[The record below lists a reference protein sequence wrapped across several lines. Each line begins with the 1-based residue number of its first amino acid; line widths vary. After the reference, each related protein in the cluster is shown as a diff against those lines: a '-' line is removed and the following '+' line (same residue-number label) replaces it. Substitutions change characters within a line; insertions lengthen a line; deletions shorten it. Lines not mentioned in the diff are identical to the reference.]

1 MSTETPRYL
10 YLDAGLRRSAFVVEE
25 ALASTTER
33 HHVEIRVPALE
44 TVADAAAELS
54 RTPAAGVVFELS
66 SGLPSGGQ
74 LQLIADVLRHGHR
87 AWLYW
92 PAEQAVECVD
102 DERLRSLR
110 RHRRGVAWLRRL
122 GGPID
127 RASASLQRLP
137 GGLRWIYRGAF
148 PVRRSDILSKLE
160 RLVTNARPVPLE
172 PVCVGGAARLPDAGA
187 CLRTDFWARPRDD
200 QRTAVV
206 ASELAAAGS
215 HVVCLVPGRPEKV
228 DQLDQPGVRLVVMD
242 EPPQT
247 GGQDAIVL
255 APAHYEPLIKAACQ
269 ASRPA
274 YLYERPAA
282 GAYAGAE
289 ISQRLGIPYI
299 VEYPGFDVML
309 REALGGAESLYAD
322 LYALAEELALR
333 QATIVVV
340 AASSQK
346 EALVSRGI
354 DAARVVVDSREG
366 GMGVRL
372 ADFIAAQAA
381 RVPRADRIQTGD
393 AYKDQVQ
400 KQWDYN
406 PVGSHHARASQP
418 HTLEWFLEVEKHRYQ
433 VYAPW
438 MPETMEFAAHAGHDV
453 LEIGGGM
460 GTDLAQFVT
469 HGAAVTDLD
478 LSAGHL
484 QLAEENFRLRGLK
497 GRFIH
502 HDAETL
508 PFDDRSFDVVY
519 SNGVLHHT
527 PNTTAV
533 VREIHRVLRPGGLA
547 IVMFYAEHSLH
558 YWRKLVWEL
567 GVKQALLERVSMGE
581 IMSRSVER
589 TANEARPL
597 VKVYTP
603 SRLRT
608 LFADFSPVQ
617 IVQRQLLAEEL
628 PNLLKWTLPAGERWL
643 GWNLIVKATRADR

>member
-10 YLDAGLRRSAFVVEE
+10 YFDADLRRSALVVEPV
-25 ALASTTER
+25 LGVTTER
-33 HHVEIRVPALE
+33 HHVEIRVPALVA
-44 TVADAAAELS
+44 VADSAAEVS
-54 RTPAAGVVFELS
+54 RTSAAGVVFELS
-66 SGLPSGGQ
+66 LGLPSDGQ
-74 LQLIADVLRHGHR
+74 LRLIDDVMRRGRR

-110 RHRRGVAWLRRL
+110 RHRHGVAWMGRL
-122 GGPID
+122 AGPID
-127 RASASLQRLP
+127 RAVASLQRLP

-148 PVRRSDILSKLE
+148 PVRRSDILSTLD
-160 RLVTNARPVPLE
+160 RLVMNAHPIPVE
-172 PVCVGGAARLPDAGA
+172 PGCVAGTARLPAAGA
-187 CLRTDFWARPRDD
+187 YLRADFWTRAREDR
-200 QRTAVV
+200 RSALV

-215 HVVCLVPGRPEKV
+215 RVVCLLPGRTE
-228 DQLDQPGVRLVVMD
+228 DEAFDQPGQCVVMD

-247 GGQDAIVL
+247 EGQDAIVL
-255 APAHYEPLIKAACQ
+255 APVHYEPLVKAACQ

-274 YLYERPAA
+274 YLYERLAA
-282 GAYAGAE
+282 GGSAGAE
-289 ISQRLGIPYI
+289 VSQRLRIPYI
-299 VEYPGFDVML
+299 VEYPGFDEML
-309 REALGGAESLYAD
+309 REALGGAESLYPE
-322 LYALAEELALR
+322 LYAQAEELALR
-333 QATIVVV
+333 QATVVLV
-340 AASSQK
+340 GSSSQK
-346 EALVSRGI
+346 DALVSRGI
-354 DAARVVVDSREG
+354 DAARVMVESYDP
-366 GMGVRL
+366 GMGARL
-372 ADFIAAQAA
+372 AEFIARQAA
-381 RVPRADRIQTGD
+381 GVPRADSIRTGD

-438 MPETMEFAAHAGHDV
+438 MPDTMEFAAHAGHDV

-460 GTDLAQFVT
+460 GTDLAQFAR

-484 QLAEENFRLRGLK
+484 QLAEENFRLRGLH
-497 GRFIH
+497 GRFVH

-508 PFDDRSFDVVY
+508 PFADGSFDVVY

-527 PNTTAV
+527 PDTAAV
-533 VREIHRVLRPGGLA
+533 VREIHRVLRPGGRA
-547 IVMFYAEHSLH
+547 IVMFYAENSLH

-567 GVKQALLERVSMGE
+567 GVKQAMLQRVSMGE

-589 TANEARPL
+589 TANEAKPL
-597 VKVYTP
+597 VKVYT
-603 SRLRT
+603 STRLRT
-608 LFADFSPVQ
+608 LFRMFAPVE

-628 PNLLKWTLPAGERWL
+628 PGFLKWTLPAVEPRL
-643 GWNLIVKATRADR
+643 GWNLIVKATKG